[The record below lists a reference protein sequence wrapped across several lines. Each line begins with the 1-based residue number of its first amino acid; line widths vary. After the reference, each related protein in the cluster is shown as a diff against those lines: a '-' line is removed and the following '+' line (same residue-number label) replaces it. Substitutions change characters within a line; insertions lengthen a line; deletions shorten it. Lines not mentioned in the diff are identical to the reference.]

1 MTISKRGIKFTGSYL
16 ALVAISAIPVLAGAG
31 KFSGIY
37 VILTTVP
44 WSLLLLVAM
53 LALDPSATD
62 SPFVG
67 AGIVILSALLNA
79 ATLYGIALF
88 ADRRV
93 SRGTPID
100 RRPA

>member
-1 MTISKRGIKFTGSYL
+1 MTISKRGIKITGAYL
-16 ALVAISAIPVLAGAG
+16 AVVAVSAIPVLAGAG

-37 VILTTVP
+37 VIVITVP
-44 WSLLLLVAM
+44 WSLLLLLAM
-53 LALDPSATD
+53 LALDPSGTHN
-62 SPFVG
+62 PFVG

-88 ADRRV
+88 ADRRAAQG
-93 SRGTPID
+93 SPID

>member
-1 MTISKRGIKFTGSYL
+1 V
-16 ALVAISAIPVLAGAG
+16 VAVSAIPVLAGAG

-37 VILTTVP
+37 VIVTTVP
-44 WSLLLLVAM
+44 WSLLLSVAM
-53 LALDPSATD
+53 LALDPSAMD

-88 ADRRV
+88 GDRRTAQ
-93 SRGTPID
+93 GTPID

>member
-1 MTISKRGIKFTGSYL
+1 MTISKRGIKFTGAYL
-16 ALVAISAIPVLAGAG
+16 AVVAVSAIPVLAGAG

-37 VILTTVP
+37 VIVTTIP
-44 WSLLLLVAM
+44 WSLLLMVAM
-53 LALDPSATD
+53 LAVDRYAFD

-67 AGIVILSALLNA
+67 VGIVILSALLNA

-93 SRGTPID
+93 AQGTPID